1 MHQAN
6 LMYNLMMI
14 CLFKMEVAK
23 LVNHRGGQEVSI
35 NELAMIPLPEKTESY
50 HPLPHVDFV
59 YELTNMSRKLIGDVG
74 VPKISIAKEGNRM
87 FGILPISV
95 GRTDEYEFALGF
107 RNSYDKS
114 MSAGVCFGNRVFV
127 CDNLAFNGN
136 ITIMRKHTKNMSSD
150 LTNML
155 VGKLLKAEGEINV
168 LQDDFD
174 KMKKTLITKDAMAR
188 TLGYAYYKDVL
199 KPQQFSIAME
209 QIDLSKAFQR
219 ESMWDFYQHGTEA
232 LKVAPIEKR
241 IEACTK
247 WHNFVLELM

>member
-1 MHQAN
+1 
-6 LMYNLMMI
+6 MI
-14 CLFKMEVAK
+14 CPFNMEVAK

-35 NELAMIPLPEKTESY
+35 NELAVIPLPEKTDSY
-50 HPLPHVDFV
+50 HPLPHLDFV

-74 VPKISIAKEGNRM
+74 TPKISIAKEGNRM

-136 ITIMRKHTKNMSSD
+136 ITIMRKHTKNIAND
-150 LTNML
+150 LTGML
-155 VGKLLKAEGEINV
+155 VTKLLKAENEVNV
-168 LQDDFD
+168 LQNDFD
-174 KMKKTLITKDAMAR
+174 KMKNTLITKESMAR
-188 TLGYAYYKDVL
+188 SLGTAYYEGVL
-199 KPQQFSIAME
+199 RPQQFSIAME

-219 ESMWDFYQHGTEA
+219 ETFWDFYQHGTEA

-247 WHNFVLELM
+247 WHNFILEQMS

>member
-1 MHQAN
+1 
-6 LMYNLMMI
+6 
-14 CLFKMEVAK
+14 METVK
-23 LVNHRGGQEVSI
+23 LVNHKGGKEVSI
-35 NELAMIPLPEKTESY
+35 DELAMIPLPEKTDSY
-50 HPLPHVDFV
+50 HPLAHLDFV

-74 VPKISIAKEGNRM
+74 IPKISIAKEGNRM

-95 GRTDEYEFALGF
+95 GKTDEYEFALGF

-114 MSAGVCFGNRVFV
+114 MTAGVCFGNRVFV

-136 ITIMRKHTKNMSSD
+136 ITIMRKHTKNMAND
-150 LTNML
+150 LTSLL
-155 VGKLLKAEGEINV
+155 VTKLMKADSEIAI
-168 LQDDFD
+168 LQDDFV
-174 KMKKTLITKDAMAR
+174 KMKNTYISKASMAR
-188 TLGYAYYKDVL
+188 TLGTAYYKDVL

-219 ESMWDFYQHGTEA
+219 ETMWDFYQHGTEA

-247 WHNFVLELM
+247 WHNFILEQV